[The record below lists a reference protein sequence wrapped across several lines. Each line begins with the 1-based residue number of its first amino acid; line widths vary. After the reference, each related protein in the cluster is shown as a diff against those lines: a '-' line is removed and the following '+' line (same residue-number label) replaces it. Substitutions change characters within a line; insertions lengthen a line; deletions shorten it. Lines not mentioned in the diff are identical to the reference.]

1 MSKIAFIF
9 PGQGAQA
16 AGMGKDFYE
25 QSATAREVFDK
36 ASKLLGFSMP
46 ELCFEPNDRLDI
58 TEYTQAAMVTT
69 SIAMMKV
76 LEEKGVKPDV
86 AAGLSLGEYCALAAA
101 GVMSEEDAIKTVR
114 QRGILM
120 QEAVPVGQGAM
131 AAILALEFV
140 DRDKR

>member
-1 MSKIAFIF
+1 MSRIAFIF

-25 QSATAREVFDK
+25 QSETAREVFDK
-36 ASKLLGFSMP
+36 ASALLGFSMP

-76 LEEKGVKPDV
+76 LKEKGVKTAMTKDRIITSARRFPPTFFGRIRVMWLMNRLRKRYRD
-86 AAGLSLGEYCALAAA
+86 GEDIGRIA
-101 GVMSEEDAIKTVR
+101 
-114 QRGILM
+114 
-120 QEAVPVGQGAM
+120 EAY
-131 AAILALEFV
+131 
-140 DRDKR
+140 RDIR